1 VKWKKRLS
9 GWLADA
15 ALILYFVFALFPIA
29 WMVILSLK
37 PANQLF
43 STYFSFTPTLGSYRT
58 VLGDSEGIPFVRFFV
73 NSLVVSVGAVALS
86 LVVGLPAA
94 YASARWRFKGSEN
107 LMFTLLSFRFAPE
120 LTVIIPLFVLYQKL
134 GLFDTYVGMVWV
146 LQLVTLPLIVWI
158 MRSYFADLTP
168 ELEQAALLDG
178 YTRKQA
184 FFKVALPLVRPGVA
198 AVSLLAFIFA
208 WNNFV
213 FALILGSSSV
223 QPVTVGALAFVTAS
237 GIQYGVIAAALV
249 LSVVPTL
256 TLALY
261 AQRYLVEGLSLGAVK
276 G

>member
-1 VKWKKRLS
+1 MDGDPLPGS
-9 GWLADA
+9 
-15 ALILYFVFALFPIA
+15 
-29 WMVILSLK
+29 

-43 STYFSFTPTLGSYRT
+43 STYFSFTPTLGAYRT
-58 VLGDSEGIPFVRFFV
+58 VLGDSEGIPFVRFV
-73 NSLVVSVGAVALS
+73 NSLVVSLGAVALS

-134 GLFDTYVGMVWV
+134 GLFDTYVGMIWV

-184 FFKVALPLVRPGVA
+184 FFKVALP
-198 AVSLLAFIFA
+198 
-208 WNNFV
+208 W
-213 FALILGSSSV
+213 
-223 QPVTVGALAFVTAS
+223 
-237 GIQYGVIAAALV
+237 
-249 LSVVPTL
+249 
-256 TLALY
+256 
-261 AQRYLVEGLSLGAVK
+261 
-276 G
+276 

>member
-1 VKWKKRLS
+1 MRKRLV
-9 GWLADA
+9 GWLCDA

-37 PANQLF
+37 PTDQLF
-43 STYFSFTPTLGSYRT
+43 STYFSFSPTLDGYRT

-184 FFKVALPLVRPGVA
+184 FFRVALPLVKPGIA

-213 FALILGSSSV
+213 FPLILTSNEA
-223 QPVTVGALAFVTAS
+223 QTVTVGALSFLGGDRPKYNLTA
-237 GIQYGVIAAALV
+237 AAALV
-249 LSVVPTL
+249 SVVPPL
-256 TLALY
+256 LLALTI
-261 AQRYLVEGLSLGAVK
+261 QRYLVRGLSFGAVK
-276 G
+276 S

>member
-1 VKWKKRLS
+1 MTLRKRLL

-37 PANQLF
+37 PTNQLF
-43 STYFSFTPTLGSYRT
+43 STYFSFSPTLDGYRT
-58 VLGDSEGIPFVRFFV
+58 VLGDSEGIPFLRFFV
-73 NSLVVSVGAVALS
+73 NSLVVSVGAVVLS
-86 LVVGLPAA
+86 LLVGLPAA

-184 FFKVALPLVRPGVA
+184 FVRVALPLVKPGWRPCPC
-198 AVSLLAFIFA
+198 
-208 WNNFV
+208 WR
-213 FALILGSSSV
+213 SSS
-223 QPVTVGALAFVTAS
+223 PGTTS
-237 GIQYGVIAAALV
+237 
-249 LSVVPTL
+249 SS
-256 TLALY
+256 
-261 AQRYLVEGLSLGAVK
+261 R
-276 G
+276 